1 MADEAI
7 STLNTLI
14 ETLKDGKNGFET
26 AAADMKDAKVKTI
39 FLECARERSKLAGE
53 LQAEVTRMGGQPE
66 QSGSVAAS
74 AHRGWI
80 NIKSAL
86 GGGEKAILDEAER
99 GEDVAVKSF
108 EKALKE
114 NLPAD
119 LKNVV
124 QRQYGQ
130 VKQAHDRV
138 RELRDSWK

>member
-26 AAADMKDAKVKTI
+26 AAADVKDAKVKTI